1 MPSLKTFRVPVAA
14 TVIAIIAAGVL
25 DSVEVALILALLCV
39 LEISISFDNAIVN
52 ATVLKTMTPR
62 WQQVFL
68 TWGILIAVFGMRL
81 IFPIVIV
88 AAAAGLGIPEVVEQ
102 ALSNQ
107 DLYAQNLKEANAV
120 IASFGGMFLL
130 MVFLSFFVDQDK
142 DEHWLGVERPL
153 TGLATVA
160 SIGPALGAT
169 TLLIVSQIVEQS
181 KQADV
186 LVAGLAGLV
195 CYLVASGVADRLEPK
210 AVEEEE
216 ERREADTPA
225 RAKGAGAAVVGAAAK
240 GGLATFLYLELL
252 DASFSFDGVIGAF
265 AISKNIIIIALGL
278 GLGALY
284 IRTLTVY
291 LVSQGTLDTYRYL
304 EHGAHWAIGV
314 LAVLLFIGIQHHVP
328 EVVTGLLGAGLIIAA
343 FLSSLYANRK
353 DASRADTPTAIAP
366 EGST

>member
-1 MPSLKTFRVPVAA
+1 LPSLKTFRVPVAA

-52 ATVLKTMTPR
+52 AYVLKTMSEK
-62 WQQVFL
+62 WQQIFL

-81 IFPIVIV
+81 VFPIVIV
-88 AAAAGLGIPEVVEQ
+88 AAAAGLGIPEVINQ
-102 ALSNQ
+102 ALTNQ
-107 DLYAQNLKEANAV
+107 DLYAANLKDANAV
-120 IASFGGMFLL
+120 IAAFGGMFLL
-130 MVFLSFFVDQDK
+130 MVFVSFFVDHEK

-153 TGLATVA
+153 TGLATLA
-160 SIGPALGAT
+160 SIGPAIGAI
-169 TLLIVSQIVEQS
+169 TLLIVSQVVDPS
-181 KQADV
+181 KQSDV

-210 AVEEEE
+210 AVEEESRE
-216 ERREADTPA
+216 EDAPVHT
-225 RAKGAGAAVVGAAAK
+225 KGAGSAAVGAAAK

-291 LVSQGTLDTYRYL
+291 LVRQGTLDTYRYL

-314 LAVLLFIGIQHHVP
+314 LAVLLFIGIEYHVP

-353 DASRADTPTAIAP
+353 DATRADPSTTIAP